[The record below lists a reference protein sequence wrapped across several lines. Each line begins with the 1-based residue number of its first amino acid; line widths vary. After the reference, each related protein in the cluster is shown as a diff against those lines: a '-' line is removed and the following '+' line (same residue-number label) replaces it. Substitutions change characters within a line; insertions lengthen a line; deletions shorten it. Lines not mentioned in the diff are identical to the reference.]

1 MNDYVKG
8 YKRGK
13 EDYAQ
18 GKVPDYSLE
27 PSEDFQ
33 RGYNAGWDVAKNVDD
48 MKQQLDI
55 PEYF

>member
-8 YKRGK
+8 YK
-13 EDYAQ
+13 Q
-18 GKVPDYSLE
+18 GKRDYQQGNKPVYSLD

-33 RGYNAGWDVAKNVDD
+33 RGYNAGWDVAQNADD